1 MSQKIIFLEGD
12 NIFTSTK
19 QEKIFGQNSPIKAS
33 KYIFAMGLCNEI
45 KKDEL
50 EKVKALLS
58 AHEITFAPN
67 LIITPRLG
75 TQSSWSSK
83 AQDIFK
89 NVGIKSVQRLE
100 RFKAFDVKDKEKVL
114 IKSFDKMTESHF
126 SSLSDT
132 KKIFQEAQRKKLIT
146 YAIHEDSTLLDKL
159 NNDLG
164 LALNDVEKAYLNK
177 LFQKLNRSVSDAEL
191 MMFSQ
196 STLNTVGIKFFV
208 QNGKLIFLSVMIR
221 FSTLLSRL
229 LKKIWNIFFLH
240 ITTIQL

>member
-1 MSQKIIFLEGD
+1 MMSQKIIFLEGD

-100 RFKAFDVKDKEKVL
+100 
-114 IKSFDKMTESHF
+114 T
-126 SSLSDT
+126 
-132 KKIFQEAQRKKLIT
+132 
-146 YAIHEDSTLLDKL
+146 AI
-159 NNDLG
+159 
-164 LALNDVEKAYLNK
+164 
-177 LFQKLNRSVSDAEL
+177 
-191 MMFSQ
+191 
-196 STLNTVGIKFFV
+196 NTVALARARAKFPQHIAGV
-208 QNGKLIFLSVMIR
+208 LHHAIGPVPPREKSYGRTVWRAASRHAPPDALSVRCDPLKRLARDTHHLGDPDHELPPRLR
-221 FSTLLSRL
+221 FNPAIVTPSAIMARL
-229 LKKIWNIFFLH
+229 LGR
-240 ITTIQL
+240 

>member
-1 MSQKIIFLEGD
+1 MFQKIIFLEGG

-164 LALNDVEKAYLNK
+164 LALNEVEKAYLNK
-177 LFQKLNRSVSDAEL
+177 LFQK
-191 MMFSQ
+191 
-196 STLNTVGIKFFV
+196 
-208 QNGKLIFLSVMIR
+208 
-221 FSTLLSRL
+221 
-229 LKKIWNIFFLH
+229 
-240 ITTIQL
+240 